1 MMAMSE
7 TTPSSR
13 PVGVAVAAVRIVL
26 SIVLA
31 HAGLIAFSRLLIV
44 VKVLAGTG
52 LLWGP
57 PHWQTT
63 GRMAGFT
70 LIVLACVAAIA
81 WLRPWKALAAI
92 STPPG
97 GDDDPPQRIE
107 AASFVLGN
115 LLLLGIASTIAILVV
130 VLFKERGPA
139 PLNPL
144 TFVFMGLNLLVAG
157 AGLWGFRRLKPW
169 IERERLSPST
179 RRTNALFGLS
189 GLVCMPGVL
198 VLAFAS
204 SSAETPFGLF
214 SNGPVAPWVALL
226 ALASWALGIW
236 LSWKWYFSADEHE
249 REAYDFGSV
258 VGAGIFTAL
267 APAWWVAART
277 GLVAH
282 PDPMV
287 LWLIT
292 MFAIGVAWIWRRS
305 R

>member
-7 TTPSSR
+7 TNPAGR
-13 PVGVAVAAVRIVL
+13 PVGVVVATVRIVL
-26 SIVLA
+26 SIMLA
-31 HAGLIAFSRLLIV
+31 HAGLIVFSQLLTIM
-44 VKVLAGTG
+44 KVLASAG

-57 PHWQTT
+57 PYWQTT
-63 GRMAGFT
+63 GRMAVFA
-70 LIVLACVAAIA
+70 LIVLGCVAAIA
-81 WLRPWKALAAI
+81 WLKPWKALAAI

-97 GDDDPPQRIE
+97 DDDPPQRVE
-107 AASFVLGN
+107 AVSFVLGN
-115 LLLLGIASTIAILVV
+115 LLLLGVASTIAILVV
-130 VLFKERGPA
+130 VLFKERGPD

-144 TFVFMGLNLLVAG
+144 TFVFAGLNLLVAG
-157 AGLWGFRRLKPW
+157 AAIWGFRRLKPW
-169 IERERLSPST
+169 EERERLSPST

-189 GLVCMPGVL
+189 GLVCVPGVL
-198 VLAFAS
+198 ALALTS
-204 SSAETPFGLF
+204 SSAENPFGLF

-226 ALASWALGIW
+226 ALASWALGMWIG
-236 LSWKWYFSADEHE
+236 WKWYFSADEHE

-267 APAWWVAART
+267 APAWWVAARA
-277 GLVAH
+277 GLVPH

-292 MFAIGVAWIWRRS
+292 MFAISVAWLWRRS